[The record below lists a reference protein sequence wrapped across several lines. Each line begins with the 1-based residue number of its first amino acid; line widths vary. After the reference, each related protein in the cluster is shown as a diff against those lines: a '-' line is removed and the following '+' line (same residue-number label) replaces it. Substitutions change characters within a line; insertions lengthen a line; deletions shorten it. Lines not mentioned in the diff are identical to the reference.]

1 MENPVNLSSIELFN
15 EDALAVLESLPDNCV
30 DLIVTDPLYFQ
41 VKTCAWDNQWP
52 DVAAYLAWLDQVLAG
67 CYRVLKPAGSLYL
80 FCSARLAADTELLV
94 REHFQVLNHIVWAKP
109 SGPWRRAHKESLR
122 AYFPATE
129 RILFAGHYP
138 GPYHPKT
145 RQSHTA
151 RHTLRKQL
159 FKPLSDYFCQ
169 ARAAPGVTAGAIEQ
183 ATGKKMVSHWFGV
196 SQWRLPGEED
206 YLKLQALFARLAGER
221 GTVSPLNRPYQA
233 LARRQQALQAD
244 YQRQCDTPALRQRYF
259 HLTAAVPYTD
269 VWTFAPVQYY
279 PGKHPCEKPADLL
292 AHIIRSSSR
301 EGDLVADF
309 FMGSGA
315 TLKAALKLGRCGL
328 GVERDS
334 ERFVQT
340 RAELTRLRRK

>member
-1 MENPVNLSSIELFN
+1 MENPVNSSSIQLVN
-15 EDALAVLESLPDNCV
+15 DDALSVLASLPDNGV
-30 DLIVTDPLYFQ
+30 DLIVTDPPYFQ

-52 DVAAYLAWLDQVLAG
+52 DVEAYLTWLDTVLAG

-80 FCSARLAADTELLV
+80 FCSSRLAADTELLM
-94 REHFQVLNHIVWAKP
+94 RERFQVLNHIVWAKP

-145 RQSHTA
+145 AGGHTVCRRLRQ
-151 RHTLRKQL
+151 QC
-159 FKPLSDYFCQ
+159 FKPLADYFQQ
-169 ARAAPGVTAGAIEQ
+169 ARKALGVPSQAIVQ
-183 ATGKKMVSHWFGV
+183 VTGKKMTSHWFGTA
-196 SQWRLPGEED
+196 QWQLPREAD
-206 YLKLQALFARLAGER
+206 YRKLQGLFDHLAAEQ
-221 GTVSPLNRPYQA
+221 GTVSPLTRPYAA
-233 LARRQQALQAD
+233 LVRD
-244 YQRQCDTPALRQRYF
+244 HQRLRQDFIRQRDCAGLRRYF
-259 HLTAAVPYTD
+259 HITAAVPCTD

-301 EGDLVADF
+301 EGDVVADF

-315 TLKAALKLGRCGL
+315 TLKAALKLGRRGL
-328 GVERDS
+328 GVESDR
-334 ERFVQT
+334 ERFMQT
-340 RAELTRLRRK
+340 RTELKMSPP